1 MRIAV
6 YATWIA
12 VCAASGGA
20 VGYVAGHWPGALLIG
35 ATLGAFAAAG
45 TVGRWRKP
53 S

>member
-1 MRIAV
+1 MRTAV

-12 VCAASGGA
+12 LCAASGVA
-20 VGYVAGHWPGALLIG
+20 VGYMAGHWPGALLLG
-35 ATLGAFAAAG
+35 ATSGLLAAAG